1 MARVMPRRR
10 SGQATQPES
19 PLFQPMALLK
29 GTLLAFVLSLA
40 LFAVVSVIFT
50 YTSLSDRYMPLVAT
64 FAGVFSVLWGGFS
77 AARRTERGAILH
89 GSLVGLFY
97 GVIVLALGKFILSEP
112 VSSSALLRMGG
123 ALICGAV
130 GGFIALRPRERRKR

>member
-10 SGQATQPES
+10 AGQGTQPEG
-19 PLFQPMALLK
+19 PLFNATALLR
-29 GTLLAFVLSLA
+29 GTLSAFILSLV

-50 YTSLSDRYMPLVAT
+50 YTSFSDRYMPLVAT

-77 AARRTERGAILH
+77 AARLTERGAILH

-97 GVIVLALGKFILSEP
+97 GLLVLALGKFVLSEP
-112 VSSSALLRMGG
+112 IASQVLWRMGG
-123 ALICGAV
+123 AILCGAV
-130 GGFIALRPRERRKR
+130 GGFVAPRPKVRRKR